1 MYVETTLVVGPGT
14 DLLEQEAVRQ
24 FLVAPCEETF
34 TPLFHC
40 FAPRMLRYFG
50 LRGCDKP
57 LAEDLTQ
64 EVMLAAYSH
73 AGTVRDA
80 SRFRAWLYGIGRN
93 KYLMY
98 LRLEDRSL
106 EHVELESLSDTLR
119 AVGFDPFSRSVL
131 YESLAMLDPV
141 SRRILV
147 MRYLDGLEYHELAEV
162 LDMPLGTI
170 QWKLFD
176 TKKKLARWMIGK

>member
-1 MYVETTLVVGPGT
+1 MHDETTLVAGPES
-14 DLLEQEAVRQ
+14 DLREQEAVRL
-24 FLVAPCEETF
+24 FLLTPSEETF

-50 LRGCDKP
+50 LRGCDQSV
-57 LAEDLTQ
+57 AEDLTQ
-64 EVMLAAYSH
+64 EVMLAAYRLS
-73 AGTVRDA
+73 GTIRDA
-80 SRFRAWLYGIGRN
+80 QRFRAWLYGIGRN
-93 KYLMY
+93 KYLMH
-98 LRLEDRSL
+98 LRMEDRGL
-106 EHVELESLSDTLR
+106 ERVELESLSDTLHAA
-119 AVGFDPFSRSVL
+119 AVDPYSRSVL

-162 LDMPLGTI
+162 LDMPLGTV

-176 TKKKLARWMIGK
+176 TKKKLARWLIGK